1 MIQGDETGTGNS
13 GEDLRVGS
21 GYISF
26 EGNES
31 AMRDSA
37 DTIFAQATP
46 PGRSAVAVIRISGP
60 RAFDVPAAFACRGPA
75 PGRFAFVRLLDRD
88 GAPLDEAL
96 LLAMKGTA
104 LEHR

>member
-1 MIQGDETGTGNS
+1 MRSVADGAHMTKSGVDTAVEMLVHRVCSRLSGAAASLPVIQGDETGTENS
-13 GEDLRVGS
+13 GEDLRAGS

-60 RAFDVPAAFACRGPA
+60 RAFDVPAAFG
-75 PGRFAFVRLLDRD
+75 
-88 GAPLDEAL
+88 
-96 LLAMKGTA
+96 
-104 LEHR
+104 